1 MSGST
6 LSTAVDALVVAAG
19 LTISSAHR
27 AEDIPGHRVGLDA
40 VVRIRAV
47 ESGPGAT
54 RTRDVYEVQ
63 IETAA
68 PLTMRAPAGHRQAV
82 TTMEAVRDSLSGGGA
97 LATVPARVISVG
109 METDEPGNA
118 TTTIRITAT
127 IHALR

>member
-40 VVRIRAV
+40 VVRIRSV
-47 ESGPGAT
+47 ESGPGTT
-54 RTRDVYEVQ
+54 RTRDVYEVE
-63 IETAA
+63 IETTAD
-68 PLTMRAPAGHRQAV
+68 LTMNAPVGHRQAV
-82 TTMEAVRDSLSGGGA
+82 TNMEAVRDILSGGGA
-97 LATVPARVISVG
+97 LATVPARVVAVG
-109 METDEPGNA
+109 METDEPG
-118 TTTIRITAT
+118 TGLTTIRITAT

>member
-6 LSTAVDALVVAAG
+6 LSTAVDALVVTAG

-27 AEDIPGHRVGLDA
+27 AEDIPGHRVGQDA
-40 VVRIRAV
+40 VVRIRSV
-47 ESGPGAT
+47 ESGPGTT
-54 RTRDVYEVQ
+54 RTRDVYECE
-63 IETAA
+63 IEMAA
-68 PLTMRAPAGHRQAV
+68 PLTMVAPTGHRQAV
-82 TTMEAVRDSLSGGGA
+82 ALMESVRDSLSSGAA
-97 LATVPARVISVG
+97 LATVPARVITVG